1 MTMSNFCSRLSKM
14 FGNIPV
20 FLLHLSENTKFLL
33 ESQAG
38 NESGNDAGIG
48 IDLDGTTSG
57 DGKVFTRASD

>member
-1 MTMSNFCSRLSKM
+1 M